1 MHDDLS
7 CAFTGAFLLFGGWM
21 VIIWSTLADQC
32 SLFLYISLT
41 WIKGFIR
48 AVAFHLQVCWEIIL
62 GTKFMWGA
70 LICGWGVPAVGLT
83 IMLCLTGV
91 SFRFGKVCHI
101 NIKNST
107 EDYWIPVL
115 VFAVAALIL
124 QIATMGY
131 CIHVY
136 IRTLFNRDPSTNS
149 EGLPSYAASVRSI
162 NARQAYRRIRKVFR
176 LQWRGV
182 AMVFIIIA
190 NAILFAAVFITLN
203 DSSKKTPENFKK
215 IFPWLLCLAF
225 TKGNKGTCQKLA
237 KGHGPS
243 ETTIL
248 AVMILLSLVGLWNF
262 LLFARTTLFLGWV
275 DLYKNRVI
283 QPRKDFVSADARTL
297 LPNSVDARTYEML
310 YNTNP
315 PTCKSPDAM
324 ARSPTPDR
332 AEGSK
337 SPETAVYGYDV
348 TKPPMSFST
357 PRPPA
362 RAATKQSREWDPQS
376 TFAPSQNHRPSEDQ

>member
-1 MHDDLS
+1 
-7 CAFTGAFLLFGGWM
+7 
-21 VIIWSTLADQC
+21 
-32 SLFLYISLT
+32 
-41 WIKGFIR
+41 
-48 AVAFHLQVCWEIIL
+48 
-62 GTKFMWGA
+62 
-70 LICGWGVPAVGLT
+70 
-83 IMLCLTGV
+83 
-91 SFRFGKVCHI
+91 
-101 NIKNST
+101 
-107 EDYWIPVL
+107 
-115 VFAVAALIL
+115 
-124 QIATMGY
+124 
-131 CIHVY
+131 
-136 IRTLFNRDPSTNS
+136 
-149 EGLPSYAASVRSI
+149 
-162 NARQAYRRIRKVFR
+162 
-176 LQWRGV
+176 
-182 AMVFIIIA
+182 MVFIIIA